1 MARNPAPF
9 RLERF
14 LAKYEFNAQY
24 LLCSSDCESMTMQEL
39 LAMADQG
46 TLERWHN
53 LKLGY
58 TESQGL
64 PALRSAIASLYDKVQ
79 PEHVVVCVPEEGVY
93 LTMQVLLQR
102 GDRVVCTYPG
112 YQSLFELADSIGCS
126 TSHWEPQVSP
136 SGRLEFKLQDAL
148 SLIQPGTKLV
158 VVNFP
163 HNPTGATLSAR
174 DWEALIKRCQ
184 EVDAWLF
191 SDEMYK
197 FLELPPGKPLPSA
210 VDCYN
215 KAVSLCGLSKSWG
228 LPGLRVGWVACRDQ
242 QLMQQV
248 LMLKDYTTICSSA
261 PSEVS
266 QWEYNPEECTVC

>member
-148 SLIQPGTKLV
+148 VG
-158 VVNFP
+158 
-163 HNPTGATLSAR
+163 
-174 DWEALIKRCQ
+174 
-184 EVDAWLF
+184 
-191 SDEMYK
+191 
-197 FLELPPGKPLPSA
+197 
-210 VDCYN
+210 
-215 KAVSLCGLSKSWG
+215 GLWSRHSG
-228 LPGLRVGWVACRDQ
+228 V
-242 QLMQQV
+242 
-248 LMLKDYTTICSSA
+248 
-261 PSEVS
+261 
-266 QWEYNPEECTVC
+266 